1 MKSHWLALLLW
12 LIGATAVAKPS
23 VPLPGSPAIY
33 ASAAIHSFDHP
44 KIRQALDDPVGMILA
59 ASIGTGPPS
68 LDGATQALV
77 HGVRNARKAISA
89 AALEDAE
96 AVNVSGVLRML
107 EENLGSASVQDEA
120 ETYLEEVTEGAQRE
134 SEIPWPWAHLKQL
147 LDNGDLRHMLGKA
160 ALQTDT
166 TATHTNDWQVGSG
179 LGVSFA
185 NHSAVVS
192 DTLTLDNNYEM
203 PAVGFG
209 TRMQQGTYQAVLSAI
224 TAGYRHIDTAQ
235 SHGNEQEIGEAVTA
249 SGIDRSEFFISTKLS
264 TEHDFGHRQTRERC
278 LKQMELLGNS
288 TDLSLAISLHQS
300 LYAGVD
306 YLDLYMIHA
315 PLGSSGQH
323 GKRGQ
328 VAIH

>member
-1 MKSHWLALLLW
+1 MNCLRLLW

-23 VPLPGSPAIY
+23 LLLPGSPATY
-33 ASAAIHSFDHP
+33 ASAAIHSFDLP
-44 KIRQALDDPVGMILA
+44 KIRLALDDPVGMILA

-89 AALEDAE
+89 AALEDAV

-107 EENLGSASVQDEA
+107 EENLGSASVQNEA
-120 ETYLEEVTEGAQRE
+120 ETYLEEVTEGGQRE
-134 SEIPWPWAHLKQL
+134 SAIPWPWAHLKQL

-166 TATHTNDWQVGSG
+166 ATHPNDWQVGSG

-192 DTLTLDNNYEM
+192 ETLTLNNNYEM

-224 TAGYRHIDTAQ
+224 TVGYRHIDTAQ

-249 SGIDRSEFFISTKLS
+249 SGIDRSQFFISTKLS

-278 LKQMELLGNS
+278 LKQMELLG
-288 TDLSLAISLHQS
+288 TARICLWQS
-300 LYAGVD
+300 RFTRVC
-306 YLDLYMIHA
+306 M
-315 PLGSSGQH
+315 
-323 GKRGQ
+323 Q
-328 VAIH
+328 V